1 MLVKYLNKRKPSEII
16 YFSFGFIAI
25 IIGGIFAAKF
35 GLNYGTGVTG
45 IFFLVPASI
54 VTLYSIFLIEA
65 LIVLKRKIF
74 D

>member
-1 MLVKYLNKRKPSEII
+1 MLVKYLNKRKPSELF

-25 IIGGIFAAKF
+25 IFAGFFMANIGLGFSA
-35 GLNYGTGVTG
+35 GVNG
-45 IFFLVPASI
+45 VAFWLPASI
-54 VTLYSIFLIEA
+54 ALLFSIFLIEA